1 MSWHFLERWVEKA
14 NQHSTLVGKF
24 WITFLIVCRM
34 VIVASVGDRVY
45 NDEQSEFKCNT
56 LQPGCTNVCFNR
68 FSPISH
74 LRFWSFQ
81 ILFVATPS
89 VMFVVYSA
97 HKSKLK
103 KTSSKKAFPR
113 STMIRLGKQLSDS
126 ERTKSWEEETT
137 HRHQKRYSRNS
148 RRGISSSNTS
158 GVAFAQHFRW
168 YLANVFVR
176 LCIEVGFLVL
186 QVLLF
191 GFHVP
196 ELYKCERRPCP
207 NTVDCFISRPMEKT
221 IFLWFMF
228 LYSCICVALNLVEFV
243 YLVYAYIKKQA
254 QKRVSSSKSKKEVS
268 LHPNKDSGLSR

>member
-103 KTSSKKAFPR
+103 KTSSKKAR
-113 STMIRLGKQLSDS
+113 
-126 ERTKSWEEETT
+126 
-137 HRHQKRYSRNS
+137 
-148 RRGISSSNTS
+148 ISNDEDDDKT
-158 GVAFAQHFRW
+158 FAQHFRW

-254 QKRVSSSKSKKEVS
+254 QK
-268 LHPNKDSGLSR
+268 

>member
-56 LQPGCTNVCFNR
+56 QQPGCTNVCFNS

-97 HKSKLK
+97 HKTKLK
-103 KTSSKKAFPR
+103 KTSSKKARISNDEDDDKSEKHVSGHPR
-113 STMIRLGKQLSDS
+113 NIQVN
-126 ERTKSWEEETT
+126 
-137 HRHQKRYSRNS
+137 SRNEKS
-148 RRGISSSNTS
+148 KKVSDFRDEKFKPTNPLAMKAHIP
-158 GVAFAQHFRW
+158 AFAQHFRW

-191 GFHVP
+191 GFYVP
-196 ELYKCERRPCP
+196 EMYKCERRPCP

-243 YLVYAYIKKQA
+243 YLVYAYI
-254 QKRVSSSKSKKEVS
+254 
-268 LHPNKDSGLSR
+268 